1 MPGMRDIK
9 RKINSVKNTQ
19 KITKA
24 MKMVSA
30 AKMRKAQD
38 AMNAA
43 KPYARKLTELVNS
56 IGSRV
61 SKEMHPF
68 LQSKEEVKSIGVIV
82 VSSDRGLC
90 GAFNNNIIK
99 TFSNFVRQHSD
110 KQIKVITVGRKIDE
124 FARKRKY
131 NILDSYV
138 TFGGRVRYDDAVAIG
153 EKVNE
158 YFISDEIDELYLIYN
173 EFKSIVY
180 QTPKVIKLLPV
191 SLEESSEVDVVDYLF
206 EPNPASLIKEIL
218 PKFLNFNIFSV
229 LLESTAGEHGAR
241 MAAMDN
247 ATRNAGEFIRKLTLT
262 YNKARQAAIT
272 KEILDIVNGA
282 EALK

>member
-68 LQSKEEVKSIGVIV
+68 LQPKEEVKSIGVIV

-99 TFSNFVRQHSD
+99 TFSNFVKQQSD
-110 KQIKVITVGRKIDE
+110 KQIKVITVGRKIDDYV
-124 FARKRKY
+124 RKRKY
-131 NILDSYV
+131 NILDSYI

-191 SLEESSEVDVVDYLF
+191 SLEEGTEMDAVDYLF

>member
-38 AMNAA
+38 AMNSA
-43 KPYARKLTELVNS
+43 KPYALKLKHLVDN
-56 IGSRV
+56 IGARV
-61 SKEMHPF
+61 SGEVHSF
-68 LQSKEEVKSIGVIV
+68 LEVREEVKSTGVVII
-82 VSSDRGLC
+82 SSDRGLC
-90 GAFNNNIIK
+90 GAFNSNITK
-99 TFSNFVRQHSD
+99 AFLNFARENSGKKLKIV
-110 KQIKVITVGRKIDE
+110 TVGRKIDE
-124 FARKRKY
+124 FLKKRKY
-131 NILDSYV
+131 DVVSSY
-138 TFGGRVRYDDAVAIG
+138 TSFGGRIRYDDAVEIG
-153 EKVNE
+153 EKLSH
-158 YFISDEIDELYLIYN
+158 YFIDGEIDELYIIYN
-173 EFKSIVY
+173 EFRSIML
-180 QTPKVIKLLPV
+180 QTPRVVKILPV
-191 SLEESSEVDVVDYLF
+191 TLTESEGDITDYLY
-206 EPNPASLIKEIL
+206 EPDPKLLIKEIL
-218 PKFLNFNIFSV
+218 PRFINFSIFSV

-247 ATRNAGEFIRKLTLT
+247 ATRNAGEFIKKLTLT

>member
-68 LQSKEEVKSIGVIV
+68 LQPKEEVKSIGVIV

>member
-30 AKMRKAQD
+30 AKMRKAQE
-38 AMNAA
+38 AMHAA
-43 KPYARKLTELVNS
+43 KPYARKLTELVNN
-56 IGSRV
+56 IGCRV
-61 SKEMHPF
+61 SKEIHPF
-68 LQSKEEVKSIGVIV
+68 LQPREEVKNIGVVI

-99 TFSNFVRQHSD
+99 SFVAFTKQHTD
-110 KQIKVITVGRKIDE
+110 KNIKIITVGRKIDE

-131 NILDSYV
+131 NILDSYI
-138 TFGGRVRYDDAVAIG
+138 TFGGRIRYDDAVEIG
-153 EKVNE
+153 EKINN
-158 YFISDEIDELYLIYN
+158 YFINGEIDELYVIYN
-173 EFKSIVY
+173 EFRSIVY
-180 QTPKVIKLLPV
+180 QTPKVVKLLPI
-191 SLEESSEVDVVDYLF
+191 SLDEATADSTDYLY
-206 EPNPASLIKEIL
+206 EPSPALLIKEIL
-218 PKFLNFNIFSV
+218 PKFLNFNIFSI

-247 ATRNAGEFIRKLTLT
+247 ATRNAGEFIKKLVLT

>member
-68 LQSKEEVKSIGVIV
+68 LQPKEEVKSIGVIV

-90 GAFNNNIIK
+90 GAFNNNIFK
-99 TFSNFVRQHSD
+99 TYSNFVKQHSD

-124 FARKRKY
+124 YVRKRKY
-131 NILDSYV
+131 NILDSYI
-138 TFGGRVRYDDAVAIG
+138 TFGGRVRYDDAVVIG

-191 SLEESSEVDVVDYLF
+191 SLEEATEMDAVDYLF

-241 MAAMDN
+241 MTAMDN
-247 ATRNAGEFIRKLTLT
+247 ATRNAGEFIRKLTLN

>member
-43 KPYARKLTELVNS
+43 KPYAKKLTELVNS
-56 IGSRV
+56 ISSRV

-68 LQSKEEVKSIGVIV
+68 LQPKEYVKSIGVIV

-90 GAFNNNIIK
+90 GAFNNNVIK
-99 TFSNFVRQHSD
+99 TFVNFSRQNSD
-110 KQIKVITVGRKIDE
+110 KQIKLITVGRRVDE
-124 FARKRKY
+124 FVKKRKF
-131 NILDSYV
+131 NVLDSYV
-138 TFGGRVRYDDAVAIG
+138 TFGGRVRYDDAVDIG
-153 EKVNE
+153 EKVND
-158 YFISDEIDELYLIYN
+158 YFISDEIDELYVIYN

-180 QTPKVIKLLPV
+180 QTPKVVKLLPV
-191 SLEESSEVDVVDYLF
+191 SIDENDEFDTADYIY
-206 EPNPASLIKEIL
+206 EPNPALIIKEIL
-218 PKFLNFNIFSV
+218 PKFLNFNIFSI

-247 ATRNAGEFIRKLTLT
+247 ATRNAGEFIKKLTLT

>member
-68 LQSKEEVKSIGVIV
+68 LQPKEEVKSIGVIV

-99 TFSNFVRQHSD
+99 TFSNFVKQHSD
-110 KQIKVITVGRKIDE
+110 KQIKVITVGRKIDDYV
-124 FARKRKY
+124 RKRKY
-131 NILDSYV
+131 NILDSYI

-191 SLEESSEVDVVDYLF
+191 SLEEGTEMDVVDYLF

>member
-43 KPYARKLTELVNS
+43 KPYAKKLTELVNS

-61 SKEMHPF
+61 SSEMHPF
-68 LQSKEEVKSIGVIV
+68 LQSRDEVKSIGIIV

-90 GAFNNNIIK
+90 GAFNNNIFK
-99 TFSNFVRQHSD
+99 TFMNFVKQNND
-110 KQIKVITVGRKIDE
+110 KQIKVITIGRKVDE
-124 FARKRKY
+124 FVRKRKF

-153 EKVNE
+153 DKVSD
-158 YFISDEIDELYLIYN
+158 YFISNEIDELYVIYN
-173 EFKSIVY
+173 EFRSIIY
-180 QTPKVIKLLPV
+180 QTPKVAKLLPV
-191 SLEESSEVDVVDYLF
+191 AIDEQVESDATDYLF
-206 EPNPASLIKEIL
+206 EPNPAVLIKEIL
-218 PKFLNFNIFSV
+218 PKFLNFNIFSI

>member
-9 RKINSVKNTQ
+9 RKIGSVKNTQ

-43 KPYARKLTELVNS
+43 KPYAQKLSELVNN

-61 SKEMHPF
+61 SKEIHPY
-68 LQSKEEVKSIGVIV
+68 LELREEVRNVGIV
-82 VSSDRGLC
+82 VISSDRGLC
-90 GAFNNNIIK
+90 GAFNNNITK
-99 TFSNFVRQHSD
+99 AFLNFVRELNGKS
-110 KQIKVITVGRKIDE
+110 IKVITVGKKIDE
-124 FARKRKY
+124 FLRKRKY
-131 NILDSYV
+131 DILDSYAS
-138 TFGGRVRYDDAVAIG
+138 FGGRIRYDDAVEIG
-153 EKVNE
+153 EKVSN
-158 YFISDEIDELYLIYN
+158 YFIDGTIDELYVIYN

-191 SLEESSEVDVVDYLF
+191 AISEGGEDAMDYLY
-206 EPNPASLIKEIL
+206 EPNPELLIKEIL
-218 PKFLNFNIFSV
+218 PKFLNFNIFST

-247 ATRNAGEFIRKLTLT
+247 ATRNAGEFIKKLTLT

>member
-43 KPYARKLTELVNS
+43 KPYAKKLTELVNS

-61 SKEMHPF
+61 SSEMHPF
-68 LQSKEEVKSIGVIV
+68 LQSRDEAKSIGIIV

-90 GAFNNNIIK
+90 GAFNNNIFK
-99 TFSNFVRQHSD
+99 TFMNFVKQNND
-110 KQIKVITVGRKIDE
+110 KQIKVITVGRKVDE
-124 FARKRKY
+124 FVRKRKF

-153 EKVNE
+153 DKVSD
-158 YFISDEIDELYLIYN
+158 YFISSEIDELYVIYN
-173 EFKSIVY
+173 EFRSIVY
-180 QTPKVIKLLPV
+180 QTPKIVKLLPV
-191 SLEESSEVDVVDYLF
+191 AIDEQAESDATDYLF
-206 EPNPASLIKEIL
+206 EPNPAVLIKEIL
-218 PKFLNFNIFSV
+218 PKFLNFNIFSI

>member
-68 LQSKEEVKSIGVIV
+68 LQPKEEVKSIGVIV

-99 TFSNFVRQHSD
+99 TFSNFVKQHSD
-110 KQIKVITVGRKIDE
+110 KQIKVITVGRKIDDYV
-124 FARKRKY
+124 RKRKY
-131 NILDSYV
+131 NILDSYI

-191 SLEESSEVDVVDYLF
+191 SLEEGTEMDAVDYLF

>member
-43 KPYARKLTELVNS
+43 KPYAKKLTELVNS

-61 SKEMHPF
+61 SSEMHPF
-68 LQSKEEVKSIGVIV
+68 LQPKEEVKTIGLIV

-90 GAFNNNIIK
+90 GAFNNNIFK
-99 TFSNFVRQHSD
+99 AFMNFVRQHTD

-124 FARKRKY
+124 FVRKRKF

-138 TFGGRVRYDDAVAIG
+138 TFGGRVRYDDAVVIG
-153 EKVNE
+153 EKVSE
-158 YFISDEIDELYLIYN
+158 YFISNEIDELYLIYN
-173 EFKSIVY
+173 EFRSIVY
-180 QTPKVIKLLPV
+180 QTPKVVKLLPV
-191 SLEESSEVDVVDYLF
+191 AITEQVEGDATDYLF
-206 EPNPASLIKEIL
+206 EPNPAVLIKEIL

-247 ATRNAGEFIRKLTLT
+247 ATRNAGEFIRKLVLT